1 MKKLSLSNILLILM
15 LVFLVAILYID
26 IFKFKKIIFKKH
38 IIEVMYYYGGYGT
51 ELLETAAKQFEE
63 INKDVKINIWVS
75 PRISDKIR
83 LKLLAGEP
91 PDIIY
96 PGGLDLDQL
105 IRDGYFS
112 DLQPLLS
119 APSYGKDKG
128 KWEDSFYKGIFEKYR
143 VSDKTYGL
151 PVYFDTFVFWYNKNI
166 FKKYNILPPKTW
178 KEFDEA
184 CSKLKSNGTVPIAL
198 QGRAAMVFCG
208 TWFPGEMKNVIPEG
222 FEYSTFAIP
231 SVKSDRDI
239 KGDSTAMGVGAQYF
253 FLCNNSKEP
262 KLAGEFIKFMCSP
275 GIMSSFV
282 KNNEALTSMPE
293 ANKITPKSLKGV
305 VNVLDN
311 AKFYSHTAKGNPYP
325 GWDGIFNSYLT
336 ELVTRPMGSN
346 VYKIT
351 PEEFAKELEKK
362 AENLRKF
369 KKSN

>member
-1 MKKLSLSNILLILM
+1 MS
-15 LVFLVAILYID
+15 
-26 IFKFKKIIFKKH
+26 H
-38 IIEVMYYYGGYGT
+38 T
-51 ELLETAAKQFEE
+51 EAQM
-63 INKDVKINIWVS
+63 
-75 PRISDKIR
+75 
-83 LKLLAGEP
+83 
-91 PDIIY
+91 
-96 PGGLDLDQL
+96 
-105 IRDGYFS
+105 
-112 DLQPLLS
+112 
-119 APSYGKDKG
+119 
-128 KWEDSFYKGIFEKYR
+128 
-143 VSDKTYGL
+143 
-151 PVYFDTFVFWYNKNI
+151 
-166 FKKYNILPPKTW
+166 
-178 KEFDEA
+178 EF
-184 CSKLKSNGTVPIAL
+184 L